1 MSTIHSVASS
11 HANTS
16 VTYHPHPGLTHS
28 KSQNTTR
35 ASTPSIKSTSH
46 QSTSSRSKKNSSKK
60 NNIDSK
66 SYASSSKSNQRQSR
80 ASGFSSKSIGIS
92 RDGRSIIAAIVEGRG
107 TGAEIGMCFCDLRTS
122 EVILSQISDSFT
134 YVNTLYMLNLHLP
147 TEILLAETALEPAP
161 SKLAK
166 AIQENFPGSTITAIS
181 RRFFS
186 DRAGTEYVQRYILPE
201 QATSFMLGIASKY
214 FCLSATAAA
223 MKHMEESRNSVFI
236 NHSVQFK
243 YRGCRE
249 SMLVDSGTARNLEL
263 TVNLSSQGHQGTLFG
278 VLNQTLTSM
287 GNRLLRTNILQ
298 PSKDKRAITSR
309 LDSVELL
316 SRNEE
321 LFYSVREALKSF
333 PDVDHLITSFIQ
345 EPSRPTIKVSEQAIN
360 NVIILKHS
368 LRTIELLALS
378 LTGCTDKLLESIH
391 NRLSDPRLARFT
403 ELIDQSIESNTVYE
417 KKPVALRNQRC
428 FAVKARE
435 NGLLDVARLTYKET
449 IEDMFEVVNGY
460 SEHYAI
466 NLKVQFNANMGYHLS
481 TTTDL
486 LDGHPLPLIFVNVV
500 RKGKSLSFTT
510 LDLIKKNAKIEDSL
524 TEVYMMSDAIV
535 KELAS
540 QIRTDIGALYKASE
554 AIAMLDMLSSFAYQC
569 TVNEYIRPHFTD
581 IMAVKQGRHP
591 IIERLQEV
599 FVPNDIYASYA
610 HTFQIITGPN
620 MSGKSTYLRQV
631 ALLCIMAQIGS
642 FVPAEYA
649 TFRIMEQVFSRIC
662 NDDNIELNASTF
674 MVEMKETAY
683 ILQNVS
689 DKCLVIMDE
698 LGRGTSTHD
707 GLGIAYAVCEELIQI
722 KPIVFF
728 ATHFQE
734 LAHTLEVYHNV
745 VNMHLETELKRD
757 DEQNPGLNFKYR
769 VSQGFANEEHYGL
782 LLAKAIQ
789 LPQDITDRADQVS
802 HQLLDLAEAS
812 RTKARS
818 QSVVFRRRCL
828 SEVVLVAIYY
838 LRGDC
843 LKASIS

>member
-1 MSTIHSVASS
+1 
-11 HANTS
+11 
-16 VTYHPHPGLTHS
+16 
-28 KSQNTTR
+28 
-35 ASTPSIKSTSH
+35 
-46 QSTSSRSKKNSSKK
+46 
-60 NNIDSK
+60 
-66 SYASSSKSNQRQSR
+66 
-80 ASGFSSKSIGIS
+80 
-92 RDGRSIIAAIVEGRG
+92 
-107 TGAEIGMCFCDLRTS
+107 
-122 EVILSQISDSFT
+122 
-134 YVNTLYMLNLHLP
+134 MLNLHQS
-147 TEILLAETALEPAP
+147 TEILLAETALEPTP

-166 AIQENFPGSTITAIS
+166 AIQENCPGSTITAIP

-201 QATSFMLGIASKY
+201 QSTSFMLGIASKY

-236 NHSVQFK
+236 NHAVQFK

-249 SMLVDSGTARNLEL
+249 SMLIDSGTARNLEL
-263 TVNLSSQGHQGTLFG
+263 TVNISSQDDQGTLFG
-278 VLNQTLTSM
+278 MLGQTLTSM

-298 PSKDKRAITSR
+298 PSKDKRAISSR

-321 LFYSVREALKSF
+321 LFYSIREALKSI

-360 NVIILKHS
+360 NVIVLKHT
-368 LRTIELLALS
+368 LRTIELLAQPLAV
-378 LTGCTDKLLESIH
+378 CTDRLLESIY
-391 NRLSDPRLARFT
+391 NRLSDPRLARFV

-460 SEHYAI
+460 AEQYAI
-466 NLKVQFNANMGYHLS
+466 NLKVQFNTNMGYHLS

-486 LDGHPLPLIFVNVV
+486 LDGRQLPLVFVNVV
-500 RKGKSLSFTT
+500 RKGRTLSFTT

-524 TEVYMMSDAIV
+524 TEVYMMSDAVV
-535 KELAS
+535 KELAC
-540 QIRTDIGALYKASE
+540 QIRADIGALYKASE

-569 TVNEYIRPHFTD
+569 TVSDYVRPQFTD
-581 IMAVKQGRHP
+581 TMAVKQGRHP
-591 IIERLQEV
+591 IIERLHESA

-642 FVPAEYA
+642 F
-649 TFRIMEQVFSRIC
+649 RIC

-698 LGRGTSTHD
+698 LGR
-707 GLGIAYAVCEELIQI
+707 AYAVCEELIQI
-722 KPIVFF
+722 KAIVYF

-734 LAHTLEVYHNV
+734 LAHSLEGYHNV
-745 VNMHLETELKRD
+745 INMHLETELAHRLILLQQHKNLISRKELVQSLREMWID
-757 DEQNPGLNFKYR
+757 A
-769 VSQGFANEEHYGL
+769 VSG
-782 LLAKAIQ
+782 
-789 LPQDITDRADQVS
+789 
-802 HQLLDLAEAS
+802 
-812 RTKARS
+812 
-818 QSVVFRRRCL
+818 VVFCA
-828 SEVVLVAIYY
+828 EGA
-838 LRGDC
+838 RGV
-843 LKASIS
+843 